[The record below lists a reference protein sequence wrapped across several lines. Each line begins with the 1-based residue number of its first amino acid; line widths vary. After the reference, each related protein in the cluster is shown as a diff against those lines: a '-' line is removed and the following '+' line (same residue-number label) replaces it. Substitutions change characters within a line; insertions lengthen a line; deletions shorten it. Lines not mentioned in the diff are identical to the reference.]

1 MFVVIGIMLAGVLT
15 GYLLRSRRLHRIHKV
30 ITLLVWLL
38 LFLLGVDVG
47 GNRAVVT
54 GATEL
59 GVKLEAV
66 VITAGAVA
74 GSTLFAWALWYFVS
88 GRSQK
93 SSRK

>member
-54 GATEL
+54 GLHTL
-59 GVKLEAV
+59 GLEAV